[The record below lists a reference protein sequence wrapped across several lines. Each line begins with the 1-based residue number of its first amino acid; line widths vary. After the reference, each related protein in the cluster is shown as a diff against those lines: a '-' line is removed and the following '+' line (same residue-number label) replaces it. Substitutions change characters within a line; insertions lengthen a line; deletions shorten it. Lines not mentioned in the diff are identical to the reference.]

1 MNISTWFNR
10 KVIIACVIGG
20 LIVATV
26 AFILIRS
33 NGSAIPE
40 NVDILTMSGD
50 KAYLEDLSLPGT
62 LVFPNTLELSF
73 SSNGEVG
80 SVHVSEGDSVEKG
93 RVLATLDD
101 VTVASLE
108 EKVAIARSDVN
119 KAIEA
124 LDAATEEFNSTPLE
138 KVTLDNNIVAANKT
152 LKSAEEHLIDYQ
164 MDYEKDLAFA
174 QKTYSDAKL
183 TLKTAEELLEDFQ
196 RTYQSSLAKARK
208 AKITAETT
216 LDNAIEKLEYYDSDQ
231 AHLIA
236 DANKT
241 LATKEAVLESAKED
255 LDNFEVDFEE
265 SVADAFLVKTTA
277 QTALTVAE
285 DNMYDFRR
293 DPVRDP
299 EPGVVVDAKAEAAV
313 IAAYEE
319 ALTNFQQSE
328 DELAELENNKDL
340 DKQKLDTAV
349 SVAEVEFADAEK
361 LLKDLM
367 DSVDQALDLDTRQS
381 AVEVARATLAQAEI
395 DLQKELDGPDTVN
408 LNVLESNVANAKS
421 KLAAA
426 DQDLAREMLGADAV
440 ELETREIAV
449 AVAREKLNDLMDGPD
464 GFDVAVKTATLKSK
478 EAILEDAI
486 SNLDGANVLAPFD
499 GIISIVNVDVDDKVT
514 NDSLVL
520 EIVDPNVVEV
530 HSIIDASDIDM
541 VNEGKSVSIK
551 IGSDGMKLSARVS
564 YVDES
569 ARTERGVVT
578 HPVVMTLDSSDDAV
592 IPVTLSS
599 VTVHIEA
606 D

>member
-1 MNISTWFNR
+1 VNISTWFNK
-10 KVIIACVIGG
+10 KVIIACVVGA

-33 NGSAIPE
+33 NGSATPE
-40 NVDILTMSGD
+40 NSDNLSTSGD
-50 KAYLEDLSLPGT
+50 QAYLEDLSLPGS

-80 SVHVSEGDSVEKG
+80 SVNVSEGDSVETG
-93 RVLATLDD
+93 SILATLDD

-124 LDAATEEFNSTPLE
+124 LDKATEKFSATPLE
-138 KVTLDNNIVAANKT
+138 QATLDNKIVVAKKT
-152 LKSAEEHLIDYQ
+152 LKSAEENLIDYQ
-164 MDYEKDLAFA
+164 MDYGKDLAVA
-174 QKTYSDAKL
+174 QKAYSDAQSA
-183 TLKTAEELLEDFQ
+183 LKTAEELLEDFQ

-208 AKITAETT
+208 AKIAAETT
-216 LDNAIEKLEYYDSDQ
+216 LDDAIEKLEYYDSDQ

-241 LATKEAVLESAKED
+241 LATKEAALEAATED
-255 LDNFEVDFEE
+255 LDNFEVDFDE
-265 SVADAFLVKTTA
+265 SVADAVLVKTTA
-277 QTALTVAE
+277 QTALDVAD
-285 DNMYDFRR
+285 DNLLAFHL
-293 DPVRDP
+293 DPVYDP
-299 EPGVVVDAKAEAAV
+299 EPGIVVDAKARAAV
-313 IAAYEE
+313 VAAYEE

-340 DKQKLDTAV
+340 DKQKLETAV
-349 SVAEVEFADAEK
+349 SVAEVEFGDAEK

-395 DLQKELDGPDTVN
+395 DLQKELAGPDTVN
-408 LNVLESNVANAKS
+408 LNVLEANVADAKS
-421 KLAAA
+421 KLANA
-426 DQDLAREMLGADAV
+426 DQELAREMVGADTV

-449 AVAREKLNDLMDGPD
+449 ALAREELNDLIDGPD
-464 GFDVAVKTATLKSK
+464 RFDVDVKTATLKSK

-486 SNLDGANVLAPFD
+486 SNLDGANVIAPFD

-514 NDSLVL
+514 SDSLVL

-541 VNEGKSVSIK
+541 VNVGKFVSIE
-551 IGSDGMKLSARVS
+551 IGSDGMELPARVS

-578 HPVVMTLDSSDDAV
+578 HPVVMSLDDIDNAV

-599 VTVHIEA
+599 VTVHIKA